1 MIGGVSARPLA
12 AADCSRCGESGSLTR
27 DEQAQVRELAARDR
41 EVRAHEQAH
50 RAAAGPYASGASFT
64 YTTGP
69 DGRRYATDGSVSID
83 ASPVANDP
91 RGTIRKAQ
99 IVQRA
104 ATAPAEPSAQDLRVA
119 AEAAAM
125 LAKARQDLA
134 SESDDSEPDANDP
147 ARAHAAETYAAT
159 GTPPVDRVDRTA

>member
-1 MIGGVSARPLA
+1 MIGGVSARPVA

-27 DEQAQVRELAARDR
+27 EEQAQVRELAARDR

-125 LAKARQDLA
+125 LAKARQELA
-134 SESDDSEPDANDP
+134 SDDGAESSPMEP
-147 ARAHAAETYAAT
+147 ARALAAETYAAT
-159 GTPPVDRVDRTA
+159 EAAPVDRVDRTA